1 MYSLYL
7 KTITNTVGTLMN
19 LTSKVSRDLI
29 KMLHIILRSVW
40 KAMSF
45 SG

>member
-19 LTSKVSRDLI
+19 LTSKDAAYHFKVSL
-29 KMLHIILRSVW
+29 KGNVFQW
-40 KAMSF
+40 
-45 SG
+45 